1 MASDDDELLLT
12 LTRMTLGYDQSQDR
26 IHLDGLTS
34 GGETVRLWITQR
46 LVRRLIAY
54 FVEAGYHMPP
64 QGKVRPLT
72 ETNVEEEGKPVKYST
87 RDPELLVQSIDVT
100 PRQDDI
106 MCLFKGAAEASRI
119 IFCLPNT
126 VIGSWLVGFKRCFE
140 VADWPIISCG
150 SNDSSESQL
159 KSITVH

>member
-54 FVEAGYHMPP
+54 FVEAGYHVPA
-64 QGKVRPLT
+64 QGKVKLHN
-72 ETNVEEEGKPVKYST
+72 ETNVEEEGEPVTYST
-87 RDPELLVQSIDVT
+87 CDPELLVQSIDVT
-100 PRQDDI
+100 PRQEDI
-106 MCLFKGAAEASRI
+106 MCLFKGAADASRV

-126 VIGSWLVGFKRCFE
+126 VIGSWLIGFKRCFE
-140 VADWPIISCG
+140 AADWPIIFRG
-150 SNDSSESQL
+150 ANESSESQP